1 MFWEC
6 QLLRRGLGRG
16 LIVATAARATGAAHA
31 TGAALIA
38 TASAG
43 AAIRSTLATTAAATA
58 LTTALRRAHLF
69 ELGHLL
75 GREDF
80 FQLGL
85 RFQFER
91 GQVFF
96 LLRRQVQ
103 RFFGARGQQM
113 KAALAAFAAG
123 SAHASR
129 TTLTAIRARGAVAG
143 GRSAALILGH
153 YRHRG
158 HAECQRQ

>member
-1 MFWEC
+1 MFWEG
-6 QLLRRGLGRG
+6 QLLRRGLGGG
-16 LIVATAARATGAAHA
+16 LIVATAARATGSAHA
-31 TGAALIA
+31 AGSALI
-38 TASAG
+38 TTRSAG
-43 AAIRSTLATTAAATA
+43 SATRTTLATTAAATA
-58 LTTALRRAHLF
+58 LATALRRAHLF
-69 ELGHLL
+69 KLGHLL
-75 GREDF
+75 RRQDF

-85 RFQFER
+85 RLGLER
-91 GQVFF
+91 GQILF
-96 LLRRQVQ
+96 LVRRQVQ

-129 TTLTAIRARGAVAG
+129 TTLTAIRARGAFAG